1 MQELSDW
8 LDREAVTLEN
18 PRGLGPFV
26 LVCDHASNWVPTSLK
41 GLGLPDSELERHI
54 AWDPGAL
61 QLARRLSELLDAPL
75 VHAAVSRLVLDVN
88 RDPSHPG
95 SIVTRSEDTDIPGN
109 QEISAEERARR
120 VQSIYEPY
128 HRTLDEVIEQ
138 SVARNQ
144 SPQIISVHS
153 FTPIYRQEQRPWHIG
168 VLHGADERLSRPLL
182 ELLRADGEFCVGDNQ
197 PYAPT
202 DGVYHTLHRHCTRQS
217 SGAEKMN
224 SGGGMS
230 ASAEMN
236 SGGGMGSGGGMSAG
250 LNSGAGSNSSGTSS
264 SGTASGSLA
273 VSSAKAN
280 PHANGNLR
288 SVLLELRSD
297 TISSED
303 GREQW
308 ALRLERALR
317 AIH

>member
-1 MQELSDW
+1 VQELSDW

-18 PRGLGPFV
+18 PDGRGPFV

-41 GLGLPDSELERHI
+41 GLGLPDTELERHI

-61 QLARRLSELLDAPL
+61 EFARRLSELLDAPL

-88 RDPSHPG
+88 RDPGHPG

-109 QEISAEERARR
+109 QGISAEERARR

-128 HRTLDEVIEQ
+128 HRTLDAVIEK

-153 FTPIYRQEQRPWHIG
+153 FTPVYRKEQRPWHIG
-168 VLHGADERLSRPLL
+168 ILHADDERLSQPLL

-202 DGVYHTLHRHCTRQS
+202 DGVYHTLDRHCSVS
-217 SGAEKMN
+217 SPRPE
-224 SGGGMS
+224 SH
-230 ASAEMN
+230 
-236 SGGGMGSGGGMSAG
+236 
-250 LNSGAGSNSSGTSS
+250 SS
-264 SGTASGSLA
+264 TASGSA
-273 VSSAKAN
+273 VGSHSGAASISSVG
-280 PHANGNLR
+280 PDDHANLSLR

>member
-1 MQELSDW
+1 VLELSDW
-8 LDREAVTLEN
+8 LDREAVAVDN
-18 PRGLGPFV
+18 PEGGGPFV

-61 QLARRLSELLDAPL
+61 ELARRLSELLDAPL
-75 VHAAVSRLVLDVN
+75 VHATVSRLVLDVN

-95 SIVTRSEDTDIPGN
+95 SIVTRSEDTEIPGN
-109 QEISAEERARR
+109 CEISSTERTRR

-128 HRTLDEVIEQ
+128 HRALDAVIDKRE
-138 SVARNQ
+138 A
-144 SPQIISVHS
+144 PQIISVHS
-153 FTPIYRQEQRPWHIG
+153 FTPIYRKEQRPWHIG
-168 VLHGADERLSRPLL
+168 VLHDDDTRISQPLL

-202 DGVYHTLHRHCTRQS
+202 DGVYHTLQRHC
-217 SGAEKMN
+217 
-224 SGGGMS
+224 
-230 ASAEMN
+230 ASR
-236 SGGGMGSGGGMSAG
+236 
-250 LNSGAGSNSSGTSS
+250 
-264 SGTASGSLA
+264 
-273 VSSAKAN
+273 
-280 PHANGNLR
+280 NLR

-297 TISSED
+297 TLSAED

-317 AIH
+317 SLSR